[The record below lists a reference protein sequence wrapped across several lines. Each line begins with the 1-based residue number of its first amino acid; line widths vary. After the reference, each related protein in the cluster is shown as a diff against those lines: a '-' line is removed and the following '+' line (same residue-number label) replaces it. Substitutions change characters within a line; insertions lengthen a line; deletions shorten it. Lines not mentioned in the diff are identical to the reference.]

1 MVDGPDFRILGPVGV
16 WHHECQLR
24 PTNAQ
29 QRTLLAMFLL
39 TPGTVVSFDHLV
51 TGLWGESPPASAR
64 NAVQGHVSRLRKLLT
79 GLPEVGL
86 VTAGQGYR
94 LDVDPQLVDLH
105 RFRTLAERARDSP
118 PAEAGELLGAA
129 LALWR
134 GPVFVDVAGDW
145 LPATVAPALEEE
157 RLRACEHQ
165 AEVELGLGRHVD
177 VVARL
182 STLAA
187 RYPLR
192 ESLLALL
199 MTALHLSGRRC
210 DALTLFRDTRQRFVD
225 ELGIEPG
232 QQLQRLHRRL
242 LDQEPPT
249 TAPLD
254 RLPAAEGCPRQL
266 PADVAYF
273 TGRERQL
280 AMLDALLPQDSG
292 VVTTGLILVSGGAG
306 VGKTALT
313 VHWAHRVAHLFP
325 DGQLFLDLRG
335 FHPTGSVMSPAEAL
349 SRLLSALRVPAPR
362 LPADVAGQA
371 DLFRTIVA
379 DKRLLLVLD
388 NARDADQVRPLL
400 PGATGCL
407 VLVNSRQQMPGLVA
421 AHGAHPLTL
430 DRPSPQEAWELLSA
444 RIGERRLAAE
454 PAAGEEIITRCGRLP
469 LALAVVAARA
479 VTNPDFPLAALAA
492 ELCGCRG
499 GLDAFANGDASTDVR
514 SVFSWSY
521 GALGEEAAR
530 LFRLLGLHPGPEI
543 SVSAAASL
551 ADRPV
556 GRTRPLLGEL
566 TRIRLLNEH
575 APGRY
580 AFHDLLRAYATELVH
595 TVDPAEVRRAAL
607 RRFLDH
613 CLHTARRADLLLEP
627 NRDPVPLTAPAPGAD
642 LLEFDGPARAAAWF
656 AEERGVLLAAV
667 EHAAAERFS
676 GHAWQLAWVI
686 KPVLSRQGHWHD
698 QLVVL
703 RVAVAA
709 ADDCGDRAAQA
720 ELRRYLAS
728 TYDRLGRYPDAHR
741 QYQQALD
748 LHLESGNRT
757 GQAHVQLDVA
767 RLLDRQQRNHHAL
780 RHAQLAL
787 DLYRQVGH
795 RIGQARSLSGLGW
808 EHAQLGELDQALARC
823 QEALALLQEIGDRHG
838 EAESWDSVG
847 YIHHQR
853 GDHRRAIEC
862 YRRCIDLLGDF
873 GDRFVRALSTTHLG
887 ESLLASGDPDGADEA
902 WRSALRILDD
912 LDHPGADRLS
922 DRIGRLLARPVP
934 AHRATGSSRTPTERA
949 PVGR

>member
-1 MVDGPDFRILGPVGV
+1 M
-16 WHHECQLR
+16 WHHECQLS

-51 TGLWGESPPASAR
+51 TALWGESPPASAR
-64 NAVQGHVSRLRKLLT
+64 NAVQGHVSRLRRLLT

-105 RFRTLAERARDSP
+105 RFRGLAERARDSHP
-118 PAEAGELLGAA
+118 TEAGKLLGAA

-134 GPVFVDVAGDW
+134 GPVFVDVSGDW

-157 RLRACEHQ
+157 RLRAIEHQ
-165 AEVELGLGRHVD
+165 AEVELSLGGHVD
-177 VVARL
+177 VVTRL

-187 RYPLR
+187 QYPLR
-192 ESLLALL
+192 ESLLGLL
-199 MTALHLSGRRC
+199 MTALYLAGRRC
-210 DALTLFRDTRQRFVD
+210 DALTLFRDTRRRFVD

-232 QQLQRLHRRL
+232 QNLQRLHRRL
-242 LDQEPPT
+242 LDQEPPSP
-249 TAPLD
+249 APPD
-254 RLPAAEGCPRQL
+254 RHPAADGCPRQL
-266 PADVAYF
+266 PADVAHF

-280 AMLDALLPQDSG
+280 AMLDALVPQDTG
-292 VVTTGLILVSGGAG
+292 EPTPALIVVTGGAG

-313 VHWAHRVAHLFP
+313 VHWARRVAHLFP

-335 FHPTGSVMSPAEAL
+335 FDPTGSVMSPAEAL
-349 SRLLSALRVPAPR
+349 SRLLSALRVPAQR
-362 LPADVAGQA
+362 LPADVEGQA
-371 DLFRTIVA
+371 DLLRTIVA
-379 DKRLLLVLD
+379 DRRILLVLD

-400 PGATGCL
+400 PGTTCCL
-407 VLVNSRQQMPGLVA
+407 VLVNSRHEMPGLVA

-430 DRPSPQEAWELLSA
+430 DRPSSREAWDFLAA
-444 RIGERRLAAE
+444 RIGDRRLADD
-454 PAAGEEIITRCGRLP
+454 PAAGEEIIARCGRLP

-479 VTNPDFPLAALAA
+479 VTHPDFPLAALAA
-492 ELCGCRG
+492 ELRESRG

-514 SVFSWSY
+514 TVFSWSY
-521 GALGEEAAR
+521 GALGEEAAH

-543 SVSAAASL
+543 SASAAASL
-551 ADRPV
+551 ADLPV
-556 GRTRPLLGEL
+556 ARTRPLLAEL

-575 APGRY
+575 IPGRY
-580 AFHDLLRAYATELVH
+580 AFHDLLRAYAAELAH

-607 RRFLDH
+607 RRLLDH
-613 CLHTARRADLLLEP
+613 CLHTARRGDLLLEP

-642 LLEFDGPARAAAWF
+642 LLEFDGPAQAAAWF

-667 EHAAAERFS
+667 EHAAAEGFPD
-676 GHAWQLAWVI
+676 HAWQLAWVI

-709 ADDCGDRAAQA
+709 AGDCGDRAAQA

-741 QYQQALD
+741 QYQQVLD
-748 LHLESGNRT
+748 LHLESGNLT

-767 RLLDRQQRNHHAL
+767 RLLDRQRRHHDAL

-808 EHAQLGELDQALARC
+808 EHAQLGDHDQALARC
-823 QEALALLQEIGDRHG
+823 QEALALLQAIGDRHG

-847 YIHHQR
+847 YVHHQR
-853 GDHRRAIEC
+853 GDYPRAIEC
-862 YRRCIDLLGDF
+862 YRRCLDMLRDF
-873 GDRFVRALSTTHLG
+873 GDRYVRAATLTRLG
-887 ESLLASGDPDGADEA
+887 ESLLASGDPGGAGEA
-902 WRSALRILDD
+902 WRSALEILDD

-922 DRIGRLLARPVP
+922 DRLGRLLAEPVL
-934 AHRATGSSRTPTERA
+934 AHRGTASWRTPTA
-949 PVGR
+949 GATVGP